1 MIDQA
6 YIPPAR
12 ISEHYESDGAS
23 PKDIA
28 HSFFDEMQRI
38 VSEYATSGKPL
49 TVYGN
54 TFTTDE
60 EKGSLQATMSVN
72 MWMQDYNNII
82 EMVLNIQTALFTLEK
97 GIQSDLTKAG

>member
-6 YIPPAR
+6 YIPPAKV
-12 ISEHYESDGAS
+12 SEYYENASAS

-38 VSEYATSGKPL
+38 MSEYATSGKPL

-60 EKGSLQATMSVN
+60 EKGSLQATMSLNV
-72 MWMQDYNNII
+72 WMQDYNNVI
-82 EMVLNIQTALFTLEK
+82 EMVLNIHNTLYSMERQL
-97 GIQSDLTKAG
+97 QSDLTKGL